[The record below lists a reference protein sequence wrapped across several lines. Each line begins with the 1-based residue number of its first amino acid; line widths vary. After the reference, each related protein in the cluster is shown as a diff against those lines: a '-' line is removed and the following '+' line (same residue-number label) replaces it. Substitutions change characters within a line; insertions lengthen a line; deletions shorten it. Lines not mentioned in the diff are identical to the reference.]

1 MGYRA
6 LCACI
11 IGLICG
17 AAAHADSRLAV
28 ISVQARNVSA
38 RTLRHVY
45 LRLPV
50 PVSNEYQEVAG
61 VTLLPKP
68 EWEQEVP
75 PQGRI
80 AVVRFPVLRP
90 GQSAWAFLFAQ
101 VRSREFSPSR
111 RLLERTLPAAERA
124 RCLGPSVKLDPRAP
138 EIARQAEA
146 VAFDAE
152 DPYVIAPAIAE
163 YLSREFTYEL
173 DGRQDDA
180 RTVLATRRGSCR
192 ELSRLYVALCRARGI
207 PARFAA
213 GSRLRF
219 RAGGE

>member
-6 LCACI
+6 FGACI
-11 IGLICG
+11 IGLIC
-17 AAAHADSRLAV
+17 
-28 ISVQARNVSA
+28 
-38 RTLRHVY
+38 
-45 LRLPV
+45 
-50 PVSNEYQEVAG
+50 
-61 VTLLPKP
+61 
-68 EWEQEVP
+68 
-75 PQGRI
+75 
-80 AVVRFPVLRP
+80 
-90 GQSAWAFLFAQ
+90 
-101 VRSREFSPSR
+101 
-111 RLLERTLPAAERA
+111 PAAERA